1 MFTLGTPWQSSE
13 SNPQRSGFSPWSR
26 KPKAKNNENTYFYI
40 NFLKILFLFSYDLG
54 LKFSKTRY

>member
-13 SNPQRSGFSPWSR
+13 SNPPEVRVQSMVKEAKSKEQR
-26 KPKAKNNENTYFYI
+26 KYI
-40 NFLKILFLFSYDLG
+40 FLYQFLKNLFSYDLG